1 MDFDDLTQSFTDE
14 QKLQSFLYLQTFL
27 LDKMERNETFFI
39 GRLSGNEPNLCGR
52 LLTGQEIPTNLI
64 NEMLFGAGI
73 QFISREDIKQ
83 FVKLYTNACRN
94 SSVLSIWSGGMYTQA
109 KSYYNFLDNICPG
122 QKRICAQALEPF
134 YFMNND
140 NYKYSS
146 IYKNKRVLVIT
157 SHRETTIQQIKK
169 ECSVFDKP
177 IFDKSTIIDVYKPV
191 QQNCGNHDSQSWTV
205 HLASMQT
212 DLKKI
217 YSEQHYDVTLVSC
230 GGFGMILSDYIY
242 SELNKSV
249 IYVGGGLQL
258 YFGIIGNRWKQHPVI
273 SNYMNDNWTSVLDV
287 DKPKTLSLNSRICE
301 NNCYW

>member
-1 MDFDDLTQSFTDE
+1 MDFDDLTQSFTDQ
-14 QKLQSFLYLQTFL
+14 QKIQSFLYLQTFL

-52 LLTGQEIPTNLI
+52 VLTGEELPTRLI
-64 NEMLFGAGI
+64 NEMLFTAGI
-73 QFISREDIKQ
+73 QFISPADIKQ
-83 FVKLYTNACRN
+83 FVKLYTNACIN

-109 KSYYNFLDNICPG
+109 KSYYNFLDNYCPG

-134 YFMNND
+134 YYMNND

-157 SHRETTIQQIKK
+157 SHRETTIQQLKK
-169 ECSVFDKP
+169 ECNVFDKP

-205 HLASMQT
+205 HLALMQT
-212 DLKKI
+212 ELKKI

-287 DKPKTLSLNSRICE
+287 DKPKTLSLNSKICE